1 MRYSVTEFLT
11 IQMNL
16 LHQVASVKLCFYLDQ
31 FSIRQQHLSCSLVPQ
46 SLLIQ
51 FRALPTIYVIIA
63 RVCVCVT
70 GRRMG
75 GMNRGREENV
85 A

>member
-1 MRYSVTEFLT
+1 MTEFLT

-31 FSIRQQHLSCSLVPQ
+31 FSIQQQHLLCNLVPQ

-51 FRALPTIYVIIA
+51 FRTLPTIYVIIA

-70 GRRMG
+70 GGRMG
-75 GMNRGREENV
+75 GMNGGREENV